1 MLFFF
6 NQLFYIELTLINKKN
21 WFIDMTRTKSG
32 FANMFSSHPDML
44 KRIKLIKE
52 MAEKDGHVLDE

>member
-1 MLFFF
+1 
-6 NQLFYIELTLINKKN
+6 
-21 WFIDMTRTKSG
+21 MTRTKSG

-52 MAEKDGHVLDE
+52 MAKKDGHVLDE